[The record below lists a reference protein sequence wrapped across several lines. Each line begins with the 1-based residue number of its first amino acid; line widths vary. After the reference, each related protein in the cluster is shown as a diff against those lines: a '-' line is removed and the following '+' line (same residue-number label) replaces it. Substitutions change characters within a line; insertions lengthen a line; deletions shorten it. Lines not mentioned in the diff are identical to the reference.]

1 VKKYLVILLGI
12 LFILSFTV
20 VSYAQDKPEITL
32 GGKLL
37 MRGWYFDN
45 INTSGDFTSPWS
57 LEEGNIPWIPAKE
70 SSSAFYSTNVNLSV
84 DVKVTDNVRG
94 FVELETASGT
104 GRNSGLYYWGNYDT
118 KPDAHIRILKAW
130 IQYTG
135 SGLLG
140 VPAGIKVGH
149 MPLSLG
155 EKQFVNN
162 DRFGDD
168 AILVWVDPT
177 KELHIAGAI
186 TKLNEGGLYD
196 HTDDLDGYILMA
208 NYMLDKDNTIGAYWV
223 WLHSDGYVPALGP
236 DEEGR
241 NRNVDT
247 LNFHDIGL
255 HANGGIYGLKY
266 NFEADYQF
274 GKAEE
279 VFGEHDADF
288 NGWAVYAKLG
298 YTIDPV
304 NIRASFAYG
313 SGDDDGKDNDID
325 EFQTLLGPD
334 YGLTAR
340 LTHYTQIYERTIATA
355 AVSSI
360 LTTRQ
365 GGNWINTGIA
375 NTTYYNLGFDVDPL
389 KELSI
394 SVDGYYLRASENGA
408 WEDVLEKSVSKNI
421 GWEVDSRISY
431 KIAKNLTYFV
441 EAAYFKPG
449 SFYKDVYETSKRGI
463 PQVVHGL
470 SLTF

>member
-1 VKKYLVILLGI
+1 MKKYLAILLGI

-20 VSYAQDKPEITL
+20 VTYAQDKPEITL

-45 INTSGDFTSPWS
+45 IYTGGNFGSPWS
-57 LEEGNIPWIPAKE
+57 FEDENLPWIPAKE
-70 SSSAFYSTNVNLSV
+70 NSSAFYSTNVNLTV

-94 FVELETASGT
+94 MVEFETASGT

-118 KPDAHIRILKAW
+118 KADAIMRIRQAW

-162 DRFGDD
+162 ERFGDD
-168 AILVWVDPT
+168 AILLWVDPI

-196 HTDDLDGYILMA
+196 HSDDLDGYILLG
-208 NYMLDKDNTIGAYWV
+208 NYMLDKDNTVGAYWV
-223 WLHSDGYVPALGP
+223 WLHSDGNVPALGA
-236 DEEGR
+236 GT
-241 NRNVDT
+241 NVDK
-247 LNFHDIGL
+247 LNAHDVGL
-255 HANGGIYGLKY
+255 HANGNVSGLKY
-266 NFEADYQF
+266 NFEADLQF
-274 GKAEE
+274 GTVTALKGEE
-279 VFGEHDADF
+279 FVDGKDELDF
-288 NGWAVYAKLG
+288 SGWAIYAKLA
-298 YTIDPV
+298 YALDPV

-313 SGDDDGKDNDID
+313 SGEDDAGDGDID

-334 YGLTAR
+334 YGMTAR
-340 LTHYTQIYERTIATA
+340 LTHFTQIYERTIATA
-355 AVSSI
+355 AFNSV
-360 LTTRQ
+360 LTTRE
-365 GGNWINTGIA
+365 GGNWVNTGIA
-375 NTTYYNLGFDVDPL
+375 NTTVYNLGIDVNPL

-394 SVDGYYLRASENGA
+394 SLDGFYLRASENGA
-408 WEDVLEKSVSKNI
+408 WEDALEKNVSKNL
-421 GWEVDSRISY
+421 GWEVDSKISY
-431 KIAKNLTYFV
+431 KIAKNLTYFI

-449 SFYKDVYETSKRGI
+449 NFYKDVYGSKKGI